1 MRILLTGAAG
11 QVGHALARALAPAG
25 ELHAVDRSGLDL
37 ADPAAIERVFRRV
50 KPALVVNA
58 AAYTAVDRAES
69 EPELARA
76 INARAPEVL
85 ARESRRTGAVLVHYS
100 TDYVFDGS
108 KREPWREDDPVA
120 PLNAYGHSKLEGERA
135 IAASGCK
142 HLVFR
147 TSWVYGPRGKNF
159 LLTMLNLAAT
169 REELRVVADQRGAP
183 TSSLFLAEATVRAIR
198 AIPRAGV
205 ASGIYHLSAAGETT
219 WASFAEAIFARAA
232 GRPGFFAP
240 RVIRIP
246 SSEYPTPARRPAYS
260 VLDHARFA
268 ATFGFAPSSWESQLD
283 AVFAALPPSPAR
295 EPPPV

>member
-1 MRILLTGAAG
+1 MRILLTGASG
-11 QVGHALARALAPAG
+11 QVGFELRRALAPLG
-25 ELHAVDRSGLDL
+25 EVHAFDRAGLDL
-37 ADPAAIERVFRRV
+37 ADADAVVKAFRRV

-58 AAYTAVDRAES
+58 AAYTAVDKAES
-69 EPELARA
+69 EPALAHA
-76 INARAPEVL
+76 INALAPQVL
-85 ARESRRTGAVLVHYS
+85 AEESRRTGAVMVHYS

-120 PLNAYGHSKLEGERA
+120 PLNEYGRSKLAGERA
-135 IAASGCK
+135 IGRSGAK

-159 LLTMLNLAAT
+159 LATMLNLAAT

-198 AIPRAGV
+198 AIPREGV
-205 ASGIYHLSAAGETT
+205 ASGIYNLSAGGETT

-232 GRPGFFAP
+232 GRPGFRAP

-246 SSEYPTPARRPAYS
+246 SSDYPTPARRPAYS
-260 VLDHARFA
+260 VLDPAKFTA
-268 ATFGFAPSSWESQLD
+268 AFGFAPSSWESQLD
-283 AVFAALPPSPAR
+283 AVFAALPAG
-295 EPPPV
+295 

>member
-1 MRILLTGAAG
+1 MRILLTGASG
-11 QVGHALARALAPAG
+11 QVGFELRRALAPLG
-25 ELHAVDRSGLDL
+25 EVHAFDRAGLDL
-37 ADPAAIERVFRRV
+37 ADAVAVVKAFRRV

-58 AAYTAVDRAES
+58 AAYTAVDKAES
-69 EPELARA
+69 EPALAHA
-76 INARAPEVL
+76 INALAPQAL
-85 ARESRRTGAVLVHYS
+85 AEESRRTGAVMVHYS

-120 PLNAYGHSKLEGERA
+120 PLNEYGRSKLAGERA
-135 IAASGCK
+135 IGRSGAK

-159 LLTMLNLAAT
+159 LATMLNLAAT

-198 AIPRAGV
+198 AIPREGV
-205 ASGIYHLSAAGETT
+205 ASGIYNLSAGGETT

-232 GRPGFFAP
+232 GRPGFRAP

-246 SSEYPTPARRPAYS
+246 SSDYPTPARRPAYS
-260 VLDHARFA
+260 VLDPAKFTA
-268 ATFGFAPSSWESQLD
+268 AFGFAPTSWESQLD
-283 AVFAALPPSPAR
+283 AVFAALPAG
-295 EPPPV
+295 

>member
-1 MRILLTGAAG
+1 MRILLTGASG
-11 QVGHALARALAPAG
+11 QVGFELRRALAPLG
-25 ELHAVDRSGLDL
+25 EVHAFDRAGLDL
-37 ADPAAIERVFRRV
+37 ADADAVVRAFRRV

-58 AAYTAVDRAES
+58 AAYTAVDKAES
-69 EPELARA
+69 EPALAHA
-76 INARAPEVL
+76 INALAPQAL
-85 ARESRRTGAVLVHYS
+85 AEESRRTGAVMVHYS

-120 PLNAYGHSKLEGERA
+120 PLNEYGRSKLAGERA
-135 IAASGCK
+135 IGRSGAK

-159 LLTMLNLAAT
+159 LATMLNLAAT

-198 AIPRAGV
+198 AIPRKGV
-205 ASGIYHLSAAGETT
+205 ASGIYNLSAGGETT

-232 GRPGFFAP
+232 GRPGFRAP

-246 SSEYPTPARRPAYS
+246 SSDYPTPARRPAYS
-260 VLDHARFA
+260 VLDPAKFTA
-268 ATFGFAPSSWESQLD
+268 AFGFAPSSWESQLD
-283 AVFAALPPSPAR
+283 AVFAALPAG
-295 EPPPV
+295 

>member
-1 MRILLTGAAG
+1 MRILLTGASG
-11 QVGHALARALAPAG
+11 QVGFELRRALAPLG
-25 ELHAVDRSGLDL
+25 EVHAFDRAGLDL
-37 ADPAAIERVFRRV
+37 ADADAVVKAFRRV

-58 AAYTAVDRAES
+58 AAYTAVDKAES
-69 EPELARA
+69 EPALAHA
-76 INARAPEVL
+76 INALAPQAL
-85 ARESRRTGAVLVHYS
+85 AEESRRTGAVMVHYS

-120 PLNAYGHSKLEGERA
+120 PLNEYGRSKLAGERA
-135 IAASGCK
+135 IGRSGAK

-159 LLTMLNLAAT
+159 LATMLNLAAT

-198 AIPRAGV
+198 AIPRKGV
-205 ASGIYHLSAAGETT
+205 ASGIYNLSAGGETT

-232 GRPGFFAP
+232 GRPGFRAP

-246 SSEYPTPARRPAYS
+246 SSDYPTPARRPAYS
-260 VLDHARFA
+260 VLDPAKFT

-283 AVFAALPPSPAR
+283 AVFAALPAG
-295 EPPPV
+295 

>member
-11 QVGHALARALAPAG
+11 QVGFELRRTLAPLG
-25 ELHAVDRSGLDL
+25 EVHAFDRESLDL
-37 ADPAAIERVFRRV
+37 ADADAVVKAFRRV

-69 EPELARA
+69 EPALAHA
-76 INARAPEVL
+76 INALAPQAL
-85 ARESRRTGAVLVHYS
+85 AEESRRTGAVLVHYS

-108 KREPWREDDPVA
+108 KRSPWREDDPVA
-120 PLNAYGHSKLEGERA
+120 PLNEYGRSKLAGERA
-135 IAASGCK
+135 IASSGAK

-159 LLTMLNLAAT
+159 LATMLNLAAT

-183 TSSLFLAEATVRAIR
+183 TSSLFLAEATARAIR
-198 AIPRAGV
+198 AIPRQGV
-205 ASGIYHLSAAGETT
+205 DSGIYNLSAAGETT

-232 GRPGFFAP
+232 GRPGFRSP

-260 VLDHARFA
+260 VLDPAKFA
-268 ATFGFAPSSWESQLD
+268 AAFGFAPSSWESQLD
-283 AVFAALPPSPAR
+283 AVFAALPAG
-295 EPPPV
+295 

>member
-1 MRILLTGAAG
+1 MRILLTGASG
-11 QVGHALARALAPAG
+11 QVGFELRRALAPLG
-25 ELHAVDRSGLDL
+25 EVHAFDRAGLDL
-37 ADPAAIERVFRRV
+37 ADAVAVVKAFRRV

-58 AAYTAVDRAES
+58 AAYTAVDKAES
-69 EPELARA
+69 EPALAHA
-76 INARAPEVL
+76 INALAPQVL
-85 ARESRRTGAVLVHYS
+85 AEESRRTGAVMVHYS

-120 PLNAYGHSKLEGERA
+120 PLNEYGRSKLAGERA
-135 IAASGCK
+135 IGRSGAK

-159 LLTMLNLAAT
+159 LATMLNLAAT

-198 AIPRAGV
+198 AIPRKGV
-205 ASGIYHLSAAGETT
+205 ASGIYNLSAGGETT

-232 GRPGFFAP
+232 GRPGFRAP

-246 SSEYPTPARRPAYS
+246 SSDYPTPARRPAYS
-260 VLDHARFA
+260 VLDPAKFTA
-268 ATFGFAPSSWESQLD
+268 AFGFAPSSWESQLD
-283 AVFAALPPSPAR
+283 AVFAALPAG
-295 EPPPV
+295 

>member
-1 MRILLTGAAG
+1 MRILLTGASG
-11 QVGHALARALAPAG
+11 QVGFELRRALAPLG
-25 ELHAVDRSGLDL
+25 EVHAFDRAGLDL
-37 ADPAAIERVFRRV
+37 ADAVAVVKAFRRV

-58 AAYTAVDRAES
+58 AAYTAVDKAES
-69 EPELARA
+69 EPALAHA
-76 INARAPEVL
+76 INALAPQAL
-85 ARESRRTGAVLVHYS
+85 AEESRRTGAVMVHYS

-120 PLNAYGHSKLEGERA
+120 PLNEYGRSKLAGERA
-135 IAASGCK
+135 IGRSGAK

-159 LLTMLNLAAT
+159 LATMLNLAAT

-198 AIPRAGV
+198 AIPRKGV
-205 ASGIYHLSAAGETT
+205 ASGIYNLSAGGETT

-232 GRPGFFAP
+232 GRPGFRAP
-240 RVIRIP
+240 RVMRIP
-246 SSEYPTPARRPAYS
+246 SSDYPTPARRPAYS
-260 VLDHARFA
+260 VLDPAKFT

-283 AVFAALPPSPAR
+283 AVFAALPAG
-295 EPPPV
+295 